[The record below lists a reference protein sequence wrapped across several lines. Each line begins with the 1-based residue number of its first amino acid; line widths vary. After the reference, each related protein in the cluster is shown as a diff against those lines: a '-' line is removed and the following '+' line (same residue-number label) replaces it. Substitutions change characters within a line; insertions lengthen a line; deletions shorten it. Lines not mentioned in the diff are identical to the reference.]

1 MPYAIVIKALTGICV
16 TENRPPGI
24 MPKRPPI
31 GLVGPLFFT
40 DETSNL
46 GSAPADGAA
55 GGGACSC
62 ARAATVRLTM
72 LMATNAHPLSRVSNP
87 AMMSLLFLRQKLHA
101 CLERHRYG
109 FVQVTTLVRE
119 DRVKTRVHHV
129 LDRE

>member
-24 MPKRPPI
+24 MPKRPPN

-40 DETSNL
+40 DETSKR
-46 GSAPADGAA
+46 GSPPADGAG

-62 ARAATVRLTM
+62 ARGATVRLTI
-72 LMATNAHPLSRVSNP
+72 LIATNAHPLSRVSAP
-87 AMMSLLFLRQKLHA
+87 TMMWLLFLRQKLDA
-101 CLERHRYG
+101 CLERHRYR

-119 DRVKTRVHHV
+119 DRVETRVHHV
-129 LDRE
+129 